1 MQPQYLRNDVYQN
14 QSPLF
19 HVGSYM
25 KKTLDNNDQVSE
37 RLLSLVFKNI
47 SNKEV
52 IAIQGIIHNYNPFNE
67 SLGETPFTLIE
78 IPTFKPGTL
87 YGETVFFKVHNEAV
101 LFKVE
106 LKRITYHGFE
116 TQNLELETYEKIE
129 RQEVVDQLNKKEY
142 ILNKYQ
148 QGIDYIRDLKIG
160 KSYYHCVCGAMNH
173 LDNVTCIQCQASKET
188 YLKRFKEENIEKEIE
203 SDALAFQQS
212 LFQQSGLSLDMTDE
226 AIEKQV
232 ASHGY
237 EKVVNKVKEEK
248 ERYQKLNEVIKNKVP
263 YFILF
268 DTLISKIES
277 IQKRIEKTKEEE
289 LRKEKKI
296 QKDKKLSK
304 IIQLISKDIES
315 GSFKI
320 NINNYNED
328 LVNLKDDLKRLKFLY
343 FFSSKNLDMIKI
355 KLMEY
360 IDSGEGI
367 KRIIDNLDLFKENLV
382 ISKTKHFDETIHLEF
397 DKDFAN
403 MIDDILIIKK
413 HLMIIHKKLEIN
425 NISELVKSFN
435 ENIIKLGFFNTWDK
449 SYNSEYFISN
459 YRDLKFI
466 NKIDKSK
473 LKSEKIKDFVDTKQ
487 NMFNK
492 FLDESSKVVDELNT
506 YIKRAKINYF
516 LSLGLSIIPGLFL
529 AIGGLTNTF
538 IEYIL
543 IQAFLVGFVIIVT
556 SLRFESKMKYI
567 SNGSLKECS

>member
-1 MQPQYLRNDVYQN
+1 MQPQYLRNDIYQN

-25 KKTLDNNDQVSE
+25 KKTLDDNDQVSE

-129 RQEVVDQLNKKEY
+129 SPEVVDQLNKKEY

-160 KSYYHCVCGAMNH
+160 ESYYHCVCGAMNH
-173 LDNVTCIQCQASKET
+173 LDNARCIQCQAPKET
-188 YLKRFKEENIEKEIE
+188 YLKLFKEENIEKEIE
-203 SDALAFQQS
+203 SDALAFEQS

-232 ASHGY
+232 TSHGY

-248 ERYQKLNEVIKNKVP
+248 ERYQNLNEVIKNKVP

-277 IQKRIEKTKEEE
+277 IHKRIEKTKEEE
-289 LRKEKKI
+289 RIKKQQEVEKERQRQNQTLDDERNKAI
-296 QKDKKLSK
+296 SILQENLEGRRYSELNNFLSK
-304 IIQLISKDIES
+304 YKDILKEEQYQYY
-315 GSFKI
+315 SFLEAKKAHSILGYFEKI
-320 NINNYNED
+320 NKIELLEKIELLNN
-328 LVNLKDDLKRLKFLY
+328 
-343 FFSSKNLDMIKI
+343 
-355 KLMEY
+355 
-360 IDSGEGI
+360 
-367 KRIIDNLDLFKENLV
+367 LFNSAQYVKM
-382 ISKTKHFDETIHLEF
+382 
-397 DKDFAN
+397 A
-403 MIDDILIIKK
+403 
-413 HLMIIHKKLEIN
+413 
-425 NISELVKSFN
+425 KSFN
-435 ENIIKLGFFNTWDK
+435 QLDIEAIDNIKKIVKN
-449 SYNSEYFISN
+449 EYQE
-459 YRDLKFI
+459 Y
-466 NKIDKSK
+466 KSK
-473 LKSEKIKDFVDTKQ
+473 LIKKEEQYSNSILITI
-487 NMFNK
+487 
-492 FLDESSKVVDELNT
+492 VVAL
-506 YIKRAKINYF
+506 
-516 LSLGLSIIPGLFL
+516 LSIITSIGLLSQQDPGIIFIIIV
-529 AIGGLTNTF
+529 AISFISFIVGVIIYNNKSVF
-538 IEYIL
+538 IETHNL
-543 IQAFLVGFVIIVT
+543 REDIIK
-556 SLRFESKMKYI
+556 F
-567 SNGSLKECS
+567 